1 MKLLVVN
8 DDGPPSSSSPYFA
21 PFIRALNAAGH
32 STVVVIPDRPLSW
45 ISKAHAVGKSLTA
58 TVRCP
63 SELVLASAPDAK
75 VSNGAQSLTCA
86 VADCAMAAAH
96 DPFHHWLLVD
106 GPPASCTQLGLF
118 HSGFRP
124 GDFDLVVSGPNHGRN
139 SGALHTLSSGTVGG
153 AMEGALCGVRAVAL
167 SFGSKEPQPDSVISD
182 ACARSVELIEELHG
196 AWAAEVEVYS
206 INVPMIADVA
216 TCPSRYTTLAA
227 NRWSK
232 GSLFSAVA
240 ANADPEKGA
249 VSRTLNFRWAP
260 ELSDVHQAAEKS
272 QEGEDLWAS
281 LNGCISITPF
291 KADFATAQV

>member
-1 MKLLVVN
+1 
-8 DDGPPSSSSPYFA
+8 
-21 PFIRALNAAGH
+21 
-32 STVVVIPDRPLSW
+32 VVVIPDRPLSW

-63 SELVLASAPDAK
+63 SELLASAPGVKA
-75 VSNGAQSLTCA
+75 SNGDAQACIVTGCA
-86 VADCAMAAAH
+86 TAH
-96 DPFHHWLLVD
+96 DRFHHWLLVD

-124 GDFDLVVSGPNHGRN
+124 ADFDLVVSGPNHGRN

-167 SFGSKEPQPDSVISD
+167 SFGSKEPQPDSIISN
-182 ACARSVELIEELHG
+182 ACARSVALIEELHG
-196 AWAAEVEVYS
+196 AWASGVEVYS

-216 TCPSRYTTLAA
+216 TCPSQYTTLAA

-240 ANADPEKGA
+240 ADADPEKSA
-249 VSRTLNFRWAP
+249 LSRTLHFRWTP
-260 ELSDVHQAAEKS
+260 ELSDVHRAAERS
-272 QEGEDLWAS
+272 LEGEDLWAS

-291 KADFATAQV
+291 KADFARAEVE